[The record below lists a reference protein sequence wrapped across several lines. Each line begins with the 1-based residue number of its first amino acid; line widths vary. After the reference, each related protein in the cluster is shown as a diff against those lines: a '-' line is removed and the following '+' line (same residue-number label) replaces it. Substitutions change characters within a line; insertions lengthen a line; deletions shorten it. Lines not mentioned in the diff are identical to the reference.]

1 MAPESAED
9 PPFPADAVEVA
20 RVLGAWGVKGA
31 IRLHPYS
38 SDPQALFSSRRWFV
52 IGPAAPGGSPGS
64 DAPTD
69 SRAVSAALPVYPT
82 VLRVSDARAQGGDV
96 VAAVREIQD
105 RDAAQ
110 ALKGARVFVSRA
122 SFPTP
127 QTDEF
132 YWVDL
137 IGLAVV
143 NREGVTLGVVDSLFE
158 TGANAVMRIRSQS
171 PEAASP
177 AGRERLVPFVAAH
190 VDRVDLAARLILVDW
205 DADF

>member
-1 MAPESAED
+1 MAPEISED

-20 RVLGAWGVKGA
+20 RVIGAWGVKGG

-38 SDPQALFSSRRWFV
+38 SDPQALFSSRRWFLREASASRD
-52 IGPAAPGGSPGS
+52 GGEAAKSAPSPL
-64 DAPTD
+64 AV
-69 SRAVSAALPVYPT
+69 RAGALPC
-82 VLRVSDARAQGGDV
+82 VLRVTDARSQGADV
-96 VAAVREIQD
+96 VASVREIAD

-137 IGLAVV
+137 IGLSVV
-143 NREGVTLGVVDSLFE
+143 NRQGVVLGVVESLFE
-158 TGANAVMRIRSQS
+158 TGANAVMRVRQPSH
-171 PEAASP
+171 EAGAS
-177 AGRERLVPFVAAH
+177 ARVERLVPFVAAH
-190 VDRVDLAARLILVDW
+190 VDRVDLVGRQILVDW

>member
-1 MAPESAED
+1 MAPEFTED
-9 PPFPADAVEVA
+9 PAFPADAVEVA

-52 IGPAAPGGSPGS
+52 LGPAVPASSGG
-64 DAPTD
+64 DVPTGP
-69 SRAVSAALPVYPT
+69 RPATAALPVYPT

-96 VAAVREIQD
+96 VATVREIQD

-110 ALKGARVFVSRA
+110 ALKGARIFVSRA

-158 TGANAVMRIRSQS
+158 TGANAVMRVRSQAPDS
-171 PEAASP
+171 VSP

-190 VDRVDLAARLILVDW
+190 VDRVDLAARQILVDW

>member
-1 MAPESAED
+1 LRVPEFSED
-9 PPFPADAVEVA
+9 PPFPADAVEVG
-20 RVLGAWGVKGA
+20 RVIGAWGVKGD

-38 SDPQALFSSRRWFV
+38 GDPQALFSSRRWFLREPSPSHKGGEGAKGARGSV
-52 IGPAAPGGSPGS
+52 APQAG
-64 DAPTD
+64 
-69 SRAVSAALPVYPT
+69 ALPA
-82 VLRVSDARAQGGDV
+82 VLRVTDARAQGGDV
-96 VAAVREIQD
+96 VASVREIAD

-137 IGLAVV
+137 IGLSVINRQGVV
-143 NREGVTLGVVDSLFE
+143 LGVVDSLFE
-158 TGANAVMRIRSQS
+158 TGANAVMRVRQPS
-171 PEAASP
+171 PV
-177 AGRERLVPFVAAH
+177 AGGSVGVERLVPFVAAH
-190 VDRVDLAARLILVDW
+190 VDRVDLVGRQILVDW

>member
-1 MAPESAED
+1 MAPEFTED
-9 PPFPADAVEVA
+9 LPFPADAVEVA
-20 RVLGAWGVKGA
+20 RVLGAWGVKGG

-52 IGPAAPGGSPGS
+52 LGPADPAPSGV
-64 DAPTD
+64 DVPTG
-69 SRAVSAALPVYPT
+69 RRPASAALPVYPT
-82 VLRVSDARAQGGDV
+82 VLRVSDARVQGGDV
-96 VAAVREIQD
+96 VATVREIQD

-158 TGANAVMRIRSQS
+158 TGANAVMRVRSQA
-171 PEAASP
+171 PESASP
-177 AGRERLVPFVAAH
+177 GGRERLVPFVAAH

>member
-9 PPFPADAVEVA
+9 LPFPADAVEVA
-20 RVLGAWGVKGA
+20 RVLGAWGVKGG

-52 IGPAAPGGSPGS
+52 LGPADPAPSGV
-64 DAPTD
+64 DVPTG
-69 SRAVSAALPVYPT
+69 RRPASAALPVYPT

-96 VAAVREIQD
+96 VATVREIQD

-127 QTDEF
+127 QNDEF

-158 TGANAVMRIRSQS
+158 TGANAVMRVRSQA
-171 PEAASP
+171 PESASP
-177 AGRERLVPFVAAH
+177 GGRERLVPFVAAH